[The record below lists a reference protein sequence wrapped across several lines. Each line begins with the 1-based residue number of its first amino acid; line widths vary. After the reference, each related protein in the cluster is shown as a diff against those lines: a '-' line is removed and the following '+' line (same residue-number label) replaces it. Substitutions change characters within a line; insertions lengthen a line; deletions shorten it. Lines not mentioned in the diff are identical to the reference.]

1 MLSRLTTFSIRKVCC
16 LEVLKMESRKLFLKG
31 EIKRLK
37 QLLNE
42 IYEYYPYSY
51 DYDNEKRFK
60 KIINLLLEIK
70 EMVITLKELSQGSI

>member
-1 MLSRLTTFSIRKVCC
+1 
-16 LEVLKMESRKLFLKG
+16 MESRKLFLKG

-51 DYDNEKRFK
+51 DFDNEKRFK
-60 KIINLLLEIK
+60 KINKRNGNYIEKIIKRKYLKKILYQLL
-70 EMVITLKELSQGSI
+70 

>member
-1 MLSRLTTFSIRKVCC
+1 
-16 LEVLKMESRKLFLKG
+16 MESRKLFLKG

-42 IYEYYPYSY
+42 SYEYYPYSY
-51 DYDNEKRFK
+51 EKRFK

-70 EMVITLKELSQGSI
+70 EMVITLKKISKGSI